1 MTFQV
6 GECLLRS
13 PAWFLILVSWH
24 SEYPFMFPMTPIA
37 AALALLICTSAL
49 AAPAASGAATPGS
62 LITQAQGLPAGF
74 ADHFF
79 DVPLA
84 VRVDLDHQLLG
95 EALIVLSRDDRV
107 TLLEFT
113 DTGDSKVPAATRDTW
128 QGLLEKGVAL
138 GACTQS
144 CPQKMISAYYNLE
157 SSQLSILTQDVE
169 LSSEA
174 PRFYD
179 QPDGGSLGLIINNQ
193 LNLNGGQQDSLGG
206 RYGLQASSSVGNWSQ
221 VFNLQLA
228 RQSGNDQP
236 MRHAIHELYTQ
247 RELEG
252 QFFRLGHFTPNSD
265 GLTRQLRSFG
275 ASPDT
280 ALGIMYGSSDS
291 LAINNPKP
299 SVYPIYVTAN
309 RQAAV
314 EIYRNGLLINTQAVA
329 AGLQTLD
336 TRPLPGGIYEVE
348 VRLVEDGLTTSTTQ
362 ELVYKPGNWRNAEDR
377 WRYNLFAGRETKLFS
392 NWDEQAS
399 GAVTAGASLNYLLHP
414 RVILGLSAR
423 QVREQLQY
431 GSSVDWTVADN
442 TSLYA
447 NVYQTREH
455 GTGLDLQGLY
465 SFGATNLVF
474 SHNRSWLDTRDTY
487 ETLPDGTRLRRNT
500 FVGQASNSALSVN
513 HRLDAKNTL
522 NMRVSHS
529 QGNVEGA
536 GLDLGWSRHDSF
548 FGSDANWRFS
558 VFDRPGS
565 AGTND
570 QRNRGVDVSLSV
582 NLGSDGRQIS
592 GSIGTRTARDG
603 GRDNNASITYR
614 QNLTDHVL
622 QSVSATAI
630 TDTYGVGLS
639 GMANFSTDVVS
650 GDGFVQRS
658 SFNGDF
664 SGGLNLNS
672 TFVAGAGKMLLSSQ
686 YQGNGAGMII
696 DVETDLDEIALR
708 ADDLGGGS
716 AVLRPGR
723 NYVPVSAYKSS
734 SVSFDFEGNH
744 PPAANIQPARSS
756 YHLNKGGVDY
766 RKITVMK
773 TVTVLGRLLD
783 ERGAPLKGH
792 HVINHASRG
801 VSEVD
806 GFFSMEMSAS
816 APTLQVRYQNQLLC
830 QFRLDPSTAPNEND
844 VLMIGDLRCTP
855 DTLAEANHKGETAG

>member
-6 GECLLRS
+6 GEFLLRS
-13 PAWFLILVSWH
+13 PAWFSILVSWH

-157 SSQLSILTQDVE
+157 NSQLSILTQDVE

-582 NLGSDGRQIS
+582 NLGSEGRQIS

-630 TDTYGVGLS
+630 NDTYGVGLS

-672 TFVAGAGKMLLSSQ
+672 TFVAGAGEMLLSSQ

-830 QFRLDPSTAPNEND
+830 QFRLDPSTAPDEND

>member
-6 GECLLRS
+6 GEFLLRS
-13 PAWFLILVSWH
+13 PAWFSILVSWH

-399 GAVTAGASLNYLLHP
+399 GVVTAGASLNYLLHP

>member
-280 ALGIMYGSSDS
+280 ALGVMYGSSDS

-309 RQAAV
+309 RQAAA

-830 QFRLDPSTAPNEND
+830 QFRLDPSTAPDEND

>member
-206 RYGLQASSSVGNWSQ
+206 RYGLQASSSLGNWSQ
-221 VFNLQLA
+221 LFNLQLA

-280 ALGIMYGSSDS
+280 ALGVMYGSSDS

-830 QFRLDPSTAPNEND
+830 QFRLDPSTAPDEND

>member
-280 ALGIMYGSSDS
+280 ALGVMYGSSDS

-362 ELVYKPGNWRNAEDR
+362 ELVYKPGNWRNADDR

-650 GDGFVQRS
+650 GDGFAQRS

-830 QFRLDPSTAPNEND
+830 QFRLDPSTAPDEND

>member
-6 GECLLRS
+6 GEFLLRS
-13 PAWFLILVSWH
+13 PAWFSILVSWH

-280 ALGIMYGSSDS
+280 ALGVMYGSSDS

-658 SFNGDF
+658 SFNGDL

>member
-280 ALGIMYGSSDS
+280 ALGVMYGSSDS

-362 ELVYKPGNWRNAEDR
+362 ELVYKPGNWRNADDR

-830 QFRLDPSTAPNEND
+830 QFRLDPSTAPDEND

>member
-6 GECLLRS
+6 GEFLLRS
-13 PAWFLILVSWH
+13 PAWFSILVSWH

-830 QFRLDPSTAPNEND
+830 QFRLDPSTAPDEND